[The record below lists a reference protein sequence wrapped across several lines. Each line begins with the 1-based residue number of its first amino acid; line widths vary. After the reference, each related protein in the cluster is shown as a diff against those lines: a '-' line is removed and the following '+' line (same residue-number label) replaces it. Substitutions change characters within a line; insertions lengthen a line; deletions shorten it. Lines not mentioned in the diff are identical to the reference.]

1 MILGGARASRPRSR
15 NHYLKVYTKLMNRY
29 QTIPVPEALRA
40 AVAEVM
46 LIDAVEMGRQ
56 RGLEAPRFV
65 GRLKFPDEEAYAIVA
80 PRLQTLGYLG
90 LLQQESDRV
99 ALVILPALPAAPP
112 SRLWLAL
119 LLFALTVASTV
130 LVGGQD
136 VDWQTGASFFSLG
149 SGFAFSAA
157 LLSILLAHEL
167 GHYFAARY
175 EGVAVS
181 YPFFIPMPIFL
192 LGTMGAFI
200 SIKAPV
206 PNRRALLSIA
216 AAGPLAGLVV
226 AVPVLILGLALS
238 PVHNIAEVRANM
250 PDMGSFTEGNSLLY
264 AGLKWLI
271 FGRFLP
277 SGGDDVYMH
286 PVALA
291 GWAGLLVTGLNL
303 LPAGQLDGGHIFF
316 ALFGPRLA
324 TIMSMIV
331 AVVLLGLGFL
341 WNGWFLWA
349 ILVAILGQAR
359 SPLLNEVTPLR
370 GAWRLLAVV
379 GLVVFVLVF
388 TPVPIS
394 AVFTP

>member
-1 MILGGARASRPRSR
+1 M
-15 NHYLKVYTKLMNRY
+15 MNPHSS
-29 QTIPVPEALRA
+29 TPIPEALRA

-46 LIDAVEMGRQ
+46 LIDDIETAR
-56 RGLEAPRFV
+56 RGGVEAPRFV
-65 GRLKFPDEEAYAIVA
+65 GRLKLEAEAAYAVVG
-80 PRLQTLGYLG
+80 PRLRAMGYMG
-90 LLQQESDRV
+90 LLQQEGDRA
-99 ALVILPALPAAPP
+99 ALVAAPAMPAAKP

-119 LLFALTVASTV
+119 LLFALTAASTT
-130 LVGGQD
+130 LVGGQELNWD
-136 VDWQTGASFFSLG
+136 TGEPYYSLG
-149 SGFAFSAA
+149 SGLAFTVA
-157 LLSILLAHEL
+157 LLGILLAHEL
-167 GHYFAARY
+167 GHYVAARR

-200 SIKAPV
+200 TIKEPV
-206 PNRRALLSIA
+206 PNRRALLAIA

-226 AVPVLILGLALS
+226 AVPVLILGLFLS
-238 PVHNIAEVRANM
+238 EVRNIEQVRALL
-250 PDMGSFTEGNSLLY
+250 PGVSFFTEGNSLLY
-264 AGLKWLI
+264 AGLKVLV

-316 ALFGPRLA
+316 ALFGPRAA
-324 TIMSMIV
+324 TVMSMIV
-331 AVVLLGLGFL
+331 AVALLGLGFL

-349 ILVAILGQAR
+349 VLVALLGQAR

-370 GAWRLLAVV
+370 GPWRALAVI
-379 GLVVFVLVF
+379 GLVVFALVF
-388 TPVPIS
+388 TPVPITM
-394 AVFTP
+394 AVAP